1 MENLLVFFK
10 RPKMS
15 TAGIQGSRHNT
26 GQGVS
31 SESGMQGERRG
42 PSELALQRTQWGR
55 VSCKCVNLP
64 SNNPE
69 LGGTGDTFLTF

>member
-1 MENLLVFFK
+1 
-10 RPKMS
+10 MS

-55 VSCKCVNLP
+55 VSWKCVNLP